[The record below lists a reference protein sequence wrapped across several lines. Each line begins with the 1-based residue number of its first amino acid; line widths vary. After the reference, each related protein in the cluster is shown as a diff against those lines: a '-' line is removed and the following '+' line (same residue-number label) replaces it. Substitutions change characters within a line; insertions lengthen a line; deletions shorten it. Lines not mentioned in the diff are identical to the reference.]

1 MATRATRRSGRD
13 RARGGRENQGEAR
26 QPDGRQKPIVCPTA
40 RQTTETDRLTH
51 SHHAAWLRPRHLR
64 YHGKNTVVGQTVA
77 NYRIVEELGTGGM
90 GVVYKAQDTRLNRYL
105 ALKFLKPERV
115 TEDYKRRF
123 FQEARSA
130 SALNHPGIIHIYD
143 IGQWEGADFIAMEFV
158 EGDRKSVV

>member
-1 MATRATRRSGRD
+1 MTKTLG
-13 RARGGRENQGEAR
+13 
-26 QPDGRQKPIVCPTA
+26 IV
-40 RQTTETDRLTH
+40 
-51 SHHAAWLRPRHLR
+51 
-64 YHGKNTVVGQTVA
+64 VVGQTVA
-77 NYRIVEELGTGGM
+77 NYRIVEELGAGGM

-105 ALKFLKPERV
+105 ALKFLKPERI

-158 EGDRKSVV
+158 EGSTLFQVMQIGRASCRERV